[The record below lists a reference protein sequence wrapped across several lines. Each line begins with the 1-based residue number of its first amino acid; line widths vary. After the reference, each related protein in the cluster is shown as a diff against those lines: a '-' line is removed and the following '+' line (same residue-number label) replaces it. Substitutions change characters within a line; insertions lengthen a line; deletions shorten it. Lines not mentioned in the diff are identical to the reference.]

1 MWTKSSAWAEWG
13 AEPPLPTS
21 QNPNFATLTPAH
33 WASWQPHQYVTPS
46 TPQTGSG
53 RKQLTGH
60 KDGDRIDPAQASGG
74 SDSEG
79 NRMMVDSVWSSD
91 RTVGKEQRT
100 IKNAKRIRVK
110 KEIRDLGNWVSMI
123 EWKMRSSRKEK
134 AAQVANPLLKF
145 WTFPQI
151 QESLELFPQIP
162 SCALGV
168 FSNLSSRLESN
179 MKLLWFGESII
190 GEKIGLNWGSP
201 NFEVEEERRGRK
213 LDTWLTRAFHSPE
226 GCGSVKR

>member
-1 MWTKSSAWAEWG
+1 MGWIKYSKRRQLQGNSGIKDPKLNNALGEKLGLSLGRKSDGPGNPHHSISNANSAWAEWG

-60 KDGDRIDPAQASGG
+60 KDGDRIDPAQASAG

-123 EWKMRSSRKEK
+123 E
-134 AAQVANPLLKF
+134 
-145 WTFPQI
+145 
-151 QESLELFPQIP
+151 
-162 SCALGV
+162 
-168 FSNLSSRLESN
+168 
-179 MKLLWFGESII
+179 
-190 GEKIGLNWGSP
+190 
-201 NFEVEEERRGRK
+201 
-213 LDTWLTRAFHSPE
+213 
-226 GCGSVKR
+226 